1 MNCRVY
7 FSTDGPGS
15 VDLSLIP
22 DQWLTH
28 VGRVFLLIV
37 PALLV
42 PFPYFHLSPAVLVY
56 RGSRAR
62 ESGPHFDEGGNVYRV
77 RKGSLLIFEH

>member
-15 VDLSLIP
+15 VDLSLIR

-28 VGRVFLLIV
+28 VRLVFLLIV
-37 PALLV
+37 PALLL
-42 PFPYFHLSPAVLVY
+42 PFAYFHLSPAVLVY
-56 RGSRAR
+56 RGSTAR
-62 ESGPHFDEGGNVYRV
+62 ESGPHFDGGGGCLQSQEG
-77 RKGSLLIFEH
+77 